1 MRYLFRAE
9 ILIAVRLMTFFFLG
23 WKQWRGPGRLL
34 RTLIS
39 AVSGTNLPSENLPD
53 LNF

>member
-1 MRYLFRAE
+1 MRYLFRGE
-9 ILIAVRLMTFFFLG
+9 ILIAVRLMTFFLR
-23 WKQWRGPGRLL
+23 WKHWRGLGGLL

-39 AVSGTNLPSENLPD
+39 AVLCTPVSSENLPD